1 MSSDPSAPIKPGAT
15 AAPTTTSSAQAQV
28 LPHHIKKNLADRSYE
43 KRKSA
48 ALEVERIVKEC
59 NQEEKRDPEKINGII
74 NVLVNEYA
82 YSTQANSRKGGLI
95 GLAATAIALMD
106 DIGEYL
112 NQLLPPVL
120 KCFEDQQS
128 RVRYYACEALY
139 NITKV
144 ARGSVLVFFNEI
156 FDGLCK
162 LFMDLDMDVKNG
174 AQLLDRLTKDV
185 VAETENFNVEK
196 FIPLLRERIRVKD
209 PFIRQLIVGWIT
221 VLDSVPDIDI
231 LVYLPE
237 FLGGLFDM
245 LSDVNKDIRQQAYSA
260 LQEFLHEIKDNVKLD
275 LGPMVGILVNQCEMK
290 DQFTRLTALCWMYEF
305 IELGKIKLLPF
316 LANMLGVV
324 LLCISDEEEEIR
336 LKANVTNKRLLKL
349 VESTQEKFAI
359 KALLNKIT
367 MHLNNKFVPTRLAS
381 LQWISMMLA
390 KKPDTMFKHL
400 PKLFPSLLDTLSDP
414 DDKVVRLDL
423 KVLARICVN
432 KEHFDIVLNNLINRF
447 KCDRKLLENRGSL
460 IVRQLSVLLD
470 GESIYRA
477 FASILLKEVDLEFA
491 SLMVQTLNLILLT
504 SSELFELRGLLK
516 NSLTSQQSRDL
527 FIQIYQAWAHNA
539 VSTFSLCLLAQ
550 VYELAAGLI
559 QHMAETEVTVGFLM
573 QVDKLVQLI
582 ESPIFIQLRLQLLE
596 PHQHPYLVKSL
607 YGLLMLLP
615 QSSAFACL
623 KNRLDS
629 VSTLGILNIEHFDA
643 IAGAKAKN
651 KPNSRKTNGRSAFG
665 VDVKEILVQF
675 RDMQLKHSERRKQ
688 IFKQHSLRR
697 QSHKLKDDVKSR
709 YDSKKSKSK
718 VPGER

>member
-1 MSSDPSAPIKPGAT
+1 MSETQPSVPQPKVSAPQI
-15 AAPTTTSSAQAQV
+15 

-48 ALEVERIVKEC
+48 ALEVERIVKEY
-59 NQEEKRDPEKINGII
+59 NADDKKDGNKINMII
-74 NVLVNEYA
+74 DVLVKEYA

-106 DIGEYL
+106 DVGGYL
-112 NQLLPPVL
+112 NRLLPPVL

-185 VAETENFNVEK
+185 VAETESFHVEK

-237 FLGGLFDM
+237 FLGGLFEM

-275 LGPMVGILVNQCEMK
+275 LGPMVGILVKQCEMK
-290 DQFTRLTALCWMYEF
+290 DQFTRLTALCWIYEF

-316 LANMLGVV
+316 LADMLGVV

-336 LKANVTNKRLLKL
+336 LKANMTNKRLLKL
-349 VESTQEKFAI
+349 VESTTEKFAI
-359 KALLNKIT
+359 KSLLNKIT
-367 MHLNNKFVPTRLAS
+367 THLVNKYVPTRLAS

-423 KVLARICVN
+423 KVLARICIN
-432 KEHFDIVLNNLINRF
+432 KEHFDVVLNNLINRF
-447 KCDRKLLENRGSL
+447 KCDRRLLETRGSL

-477 FASILLKEVDLEFA
+477 FAIIILKEVDLEFA

-516 NSLTSQQSRDL
+516 NSLSSKQSNDL
-527 FIQIYQAWAHNA
+527 FLQLYQAWSHNA

-550 VYELAAGLI
+550 MYELGSELV
-559 QHMAETEVTVGFLM
+559 QHMADTEVTVGFLM

-596 PHQHPYLVKSL
+596 PHKYPFLLKSL

-629 VSTLGILNIEHFDA
+629 VSTLGILNTNPATSNLLSGQSKEMKKSG
-643 IAGAKAKN
+643 AGDL
-651 KPNSRKTNGRSAFG
+651 
-665 VDVKEILVQF
+665 DVKTILNQF
-675 RDMQLKHSERRKQ
+675 REMQLKHSERRKH

-697 QSHKLKDDVKSR
+697 RQQKEERKGLR
-709 YDSKKSKSK
+709 YANHNLEKKKK
-718 VPGER
+718 